1 MTREPAAFLAAALR
15 WLRARLFNNLF
26 NGLLTLLVL
35 YLLAR
40 TVPGLVEWAVVKAS
54 LFAPDDRVCAA
65 AGGACWSFIRDW
77 LRFIVFGRYPYAEQW
92 RPAVALLIFVA
103 LLLLS
108 FSHRLPA
115 RALALSWVGGIAVVL
130 LLMHGGIF
138 GMPVVETELWNGV
151 VLALLLA
158 AGGLGAGFPLALLLA
173 LGRRSTLPAVR
184 WLSVAYIEVARG
196 VPFIAWLFL
205 GLIVMPLFLPPDVSI
220 AKLWRAEIVFT
231 LFIAAYLAEVVRG
244 GLQAMPRGQYE
255 AADALGLGYVQ
266 RMRLVILPQALAIT
280 IPAQVNTFIG
290 AFKDTTLIS
299 IIGLF
304 DPLQDTNTALNDPAW
319 RLAYIEGYVFIAA
332 FYFVFCYF
340 MSLYSRRLERRL
352 APGRA

>member
-1 MTREPAAFLAAALR
+1 MREPGTMTGRMLR
-15 WLRARLFNNLF
+15 WVRARLFNNAF
-26 NGLLTLLVL
+26 NSVLTLLVA
-35 YLLAR
+35 YLLVR
-40 TVPGLVEWAVVKAS
+40 TVPGLVDWAVVKAS
-54 LFAPDDRVCAA
+54 LTAADDRVCQA
-65 AGGACWSFIRDW
+65 AGGACWAFIRDW

-92 RPAVALLIFVA
+92 RPALALLIFVA
-103 LLLLS
+103 LLLSS

-115 RALALSWVGGIAVVL
+115 RALALAWIGGLVIVL
-130 LLMHGGIF
+130 VLMRGGIF

-158 AGGLGAGFPLALLLA
+158 AGGLGGGFPLALLLA
-173 LGRRSTLPAVR
+173 LGRRSHLPAVR
-184 WLSVAYIEVARG
+184 WLSIAYIEVARG

-205 GLIVMPLFLPPDVSI
+205 GLIVLPLFLPPDTSI
-220 AKLWRAEIVFT
+220 PKLWRAEVVFT
-231 LFIAAYLAEVVRG
+231 LFISAYLAEVVRG
-244 GLQAMPRGQYE
+244 GLQAIPRGQYE
-255 AADALGLGYVQ
+255 AADALGLGYLQ

-290 AFKDTTLIS
+290 AFKDTVLIS

-304 DPLQDTNTALNDPAW
+304 DPLQDVNTALNDPAW
-319 RLAYIEGYVFIAA
+319 RLAYVEGYLFVAA
-332 FYFVFCYF
+332 IYFVFCYL